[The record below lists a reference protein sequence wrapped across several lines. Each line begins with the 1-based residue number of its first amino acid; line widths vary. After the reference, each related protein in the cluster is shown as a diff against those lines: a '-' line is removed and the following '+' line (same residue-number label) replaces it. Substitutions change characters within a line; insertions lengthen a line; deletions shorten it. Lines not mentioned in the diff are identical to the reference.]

1 MYWPKQLEQGRV
13 TTRKHQLSISKYL
26 SEENI
31 LANSVTLSALEMS
44 MNTGILKF
52 DAKSLSYVAK
62 SYQSHTFTIILSALE
77 NPV

>member
-1 MYWPKQLEQGRV
+1 M
-13 TTRKHQLSISKYL
+13 TTRKHQLPISKYLL

-44 MNTGILKF
+44 MNNGILKF

-62 SYQSHTFTIILSALE
+62 SSQCLIPLPLSFQ
-77 NPV
+77 P